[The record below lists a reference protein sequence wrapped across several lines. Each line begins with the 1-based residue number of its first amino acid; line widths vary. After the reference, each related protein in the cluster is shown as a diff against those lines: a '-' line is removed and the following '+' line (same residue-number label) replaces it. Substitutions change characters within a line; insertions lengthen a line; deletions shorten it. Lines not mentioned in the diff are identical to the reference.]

1 MKLHPLAVAIAFL
14 ISTTSTAAGQA
25 TNNERKLP
33 GQVIPVEAGEFFI
46 KAADTVAAGLTT
58 FVLRQVGDALTNRE
72 KTLAEN
78 LAPASAQNDPTRAF
92 HMLWVVR
99 LDSGHTVAEWYGS
112 YLKGERKPW
121 AENLG
126 GPSFADPPLTSN
138 ATMILEPGN
147 YVLVCY
153 VGSAREDKNR
163 HHVLKGMFKGLT
175 VRTASSLA
183 QSLPAGDV
191 TATITGTGQVTLAG
205 TLRAGAQTIRVTNQ
219 TDKEHEFTVQRV
231 KPGRTAVEAITWRRR
246 DGTTHPFEPA
256 GGGFSDVP
264 PGASRLTTITFE
276 PGAYV
281 LWTIRS
287 PQTSVAVTIPAK

>member
-1 MKLHPLAVAIAFL
+1 MKLHPLTAGFASLVLTA
-14 ISTTSTAAGQA
+14 TVAAGQA

-33 GQVIPVEAGEFFI
+33 GQMVPVEAGEFFI

-58 FVLRQVGDALTNRE
+58 FVLRQFGDALTNRE

-99 LDSGHTVAEWYGS
+99 LDSGHTVAEWYDS
-112 YLKGERKPW
+112 YLKGEKKSW

-126 GPSFADPPLTSN
+126 GPSFARPPLTSN

-163 HHVLKGMFKGLT
+163 HHLLKGMFKGLT
-175 VRTASSLA
+175 VRTASTLA

-191 TATITGTGQVTLAG
+191 DATITGTGHVTLAG
-205 TLRAGAQTIRVTNQ
+205 TLRTGAQTIRVTNQ
-219 TDKEHEFTVQRV
+219 TNKAHEFIVHRV
-231 KPGRTAVEAITWRRR
+231 KPGRTATEAVTWRRR
-246 DGTTHPFEPA
+246 DGTTHPSDPA
-256 GGGFSDVP
+256 GGFSDVP
-264 PGASRLTTITFE
+264 PGATRLTTITFE
-276 PGAYV
+276 AGAYV
-281 LWTIRS
+281 LWTGRG
-287 PQTSVAVTIPAK
+287 PKTSVAVTIPAK